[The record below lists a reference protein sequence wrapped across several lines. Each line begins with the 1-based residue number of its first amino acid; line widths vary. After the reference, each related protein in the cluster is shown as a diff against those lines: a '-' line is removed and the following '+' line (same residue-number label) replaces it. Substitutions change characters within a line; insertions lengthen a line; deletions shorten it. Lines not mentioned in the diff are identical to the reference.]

1 MSTQVSFMLK
11 NLLLRSMAVASLGAL
26 IACSS
31 TPYTPVTSQSNAI
44 DLSSYVQ
51 KADTFVVLLDASG
64 SMNNDDSGRPRIYD
78 AQDWTASFNNTVPP
92 LMFQSAIITFG
103 KGATGTCM
111 GYGVASRLY
120 GPVAYD
126 KAEFASALG
135 SIECAA
141 STTPIVDALSLNADL
156 LAPKEGAGVV
166 NDPGQIAVIIVSD
179 FNWDDPDAV
188 ADSLTRLR
196 KEHPGRLCLHTV
208 KIGNETEHNAMIGS
222 LTDAGS
228 CDSAIA
234 ATDAAA
240 GEALTNYVASTLL
253 SKVEY
258 ETHSVSASALFDFDK
273 AILKESGRQELAR
286 LDQIIKSKGLA
297 VKDIDLVGYTDSMGT
312 EAYNQR
318 LSERRAQAV
327 YQYLISR
334 GIDGSIIDVLGR
346 GELDPVA
353 SNETEKGRALNR
365 RVEIHVGTVR

>member
-1 MSTQVSFMLK
+1 MLK
-11 NLLLRSMAVASLGAL
+11 NLLVRSIAGVSLVALA
-26 IACSS
+26 ACSS
-31 TPYTPVTSQSNAI
+31 APYTPVISQSSAI
-44 DLSSYVQ
+44 DLSGYVQ

-92 LMFQSAIITFG
+92 LMFQSTIITFG

-126 KAEFASALG
+126 KADFASALG

-156 LAPKEGAGVV
+156 LAPKEEAGVV

-188 ADSLTRLR
+188 ADSLTLLR

-208 KIGNETEHNAMIGS
+208 KIGNETKHHAMIGS

-258 ETHSVSASALFDFDK
+258 ETHSVSASALFDFDN

-297 VKDIDLVGYTDSMGT
+297 VKDIDLVGYTDSMGA

-346 GELDPVA
+346 GELDPVG